1 MGTYM
6 TSVKES
12 EQGQSAIHN
21 PQSAIAREQMDIVV
35 IGHVDHGKSTLVGRL
50 LADTGSLPEG
60 KLEQVKQACRRNAKP
75 FEYAFL
81 LDALKDEQAQGIT
94 IDSARCFFH
103 TARREYIIIDAPG
116 HIEFL
121 KNMISGAARAEAG
134 LLVIDVAEGV
144 QENSRRH
151 GYLMSMLGI
160 RQIAVCVNK
169 MDLVGYREDA
179 FAAVREEYGQFLAKI
194 GLRALAFL
202 PISAREGDN
211 VARRSPPMAWYTGPA
226 ILDLLDTLQ
235 KEPAPVDKPLRLP
248 VQDVYKFTEH
258 GDDRRIIAGRI
269 VTGRLHVGD
278 EVVFLPSAKRSRI
291 QSVEAFPSVS
301 RVSCP
306 RFEGGTP
313 SPRRGQD
320 GRDTAQAGESTGVTL
335 QTQVYV
341 QPGELMVKTNEPQ
354 PRSSTKLEANLFW
367 LSPNPMVM
375 GKRYKLKLHATRA
388 AAYLTAVHTVIDASD
403 LTTVANRR
411 QIERHDVAHVTL
423 ETLKPVACDPAVEM
437 PQTGRFVI
445 IDDYEIAGG
454 GVILSAEQTSN
465 TLVLEHVRQ
474 RNQAWVRSRISPQE
488 RAGRHGQRPALV
500 VICGPQ
506 GGDMEALGRAVE
518 EHLHHS
524 GRLAYYLGLSNQ
536 LLGLNADLNVLGGRE
551 EFLRRLG
558 ETAHLFTD
566 AGLIVITTIADLDD
580 FELETLDTLNQPG
593 ELVVVNVGEVQLSRR
608 QPDLVLDQTDPDAL
622 SALHALL
629 QEKQYVQDYQI

>member
-1 MGTYM
+1 MST
-6 TSVKES
+6 TIET
-12 EQGQSAIHN
+12 QQPPAT
-21 PQSAIAREQMDIVV
+21 AREQMDIVV

-50 LADTGSLPEG
+50 LADMGSLPEG
-60 KLEQVKQACRRNAKP
+60 KLQQIRENCRRNAKP

-94 IDSARCFFH
+94 IDSARCFFR
-103 TARREYIIIDAPG
+103 TPRREYIIIDAPG

-160 RQIAVCVNK
+160 RQIAICVNK
-169 MDLVGYREDA
+169 MDLVDYRQDA
-179 FAAVREEYGQFLAKI
+179 FDAVRDEYAKFLARI
-194 GLRALAFL
+194 GLEPLAFI
-202 PISAREGDN
+202 PICAREGGN
-211 VARRSPPMAWYTGPA
+211 LAGPSDQMPWHSGPTV
-226 ILDLLDTLQ
+226 LQLLDSLH
-235 KEPAPVDKPLRLP
+235 KEPSPVDRPLRLP
-248 VQDVYKFTEH
+248 LQDIYKFTEQ
-258 GDDRRIIAGRI
+258 GDDRRIFVGRI
-269 VTGRLHVGD
+269 ETGRLRAGD
-278 EVVFLPSAKRSRI
+278 EVVFLPSGKRSRI
-291 QSVEAFPSVS
+291 RTVESFP
-301 RVSCP
+301 P
-306 RFEGGTP
+306 ATLQE
-313 SPRRGQD
+313 
-320 GRDTAQAGESTGVTL
+320 AQAGESAAVTL

-341 QPGELMVKTNEPQ
+341 KPGELMIRADEPP
-354 PRSSTKLEANLFW
+354 PRSSTRLEANLFW

-375 GKRYKLKLHATRA
+375 GKRYKIKLHAARGS
-388 AAYLTAVHTVIDASD
+388 AYLTTVHTVIDASD
-403 LTTVANRR
+403 LTTVTNRR

-423 ETLKPVACDPAVEM
+423 ETLKPVACDPALDI

-454 GVILSAEQTSN
+454 GVILSAEETSN

-474 RNQAWVRSRISPQE
+474 RNQAWVRTTITPRQ
-488 RAGRHGQRPALV
+488 RARRHGQRPALV

-506 GGDMEALGRAVE
+506 DGQMEALGRAVE
-518 EHLHHS
+518 EYLHNS

-536 LLGLNADLNVLGGRE
+536 LLGLNTDLNVPGGRE

-580 FELETLDTLNQPG
+580 FELQTLDTLNQPG
-593 ELVVVNVGEVQLSRR
+593 ELVVVSVGEVQLSRR
-608 QPDLVLDQTDPDAL
+608 KPDLVLDKVDLASL
-622 SALHALL
+622 GALHAML
-629 QEKQYVQDYQI
+629 QERRYIQDYQI

>member
-1 MGTYM
+1 
-6 TSVKES
+6 
-12 EQGQSAIHN
+12 
-21 PQSAIAREQMDIVV
+21 MDIVV

-60 KLEQVKQACRRNAKP
+60 RLEQVQQACRRNAKP

-103 TARREYIIIDAPG
+103 TAKREYIIIDAPG

-144 QENSRRH
+144 RENSRRH

-169 MDLVGYREDA
+169 MDLAEYREEA
-179 FAAVREEYGQFLAKI
+179 FAAVRDECGQFLAKI
-194 GLRALAFL
+194 GLEPLAFI

-211 VARRSPPMAWYTGPA
+211 VAGRGIGFQPMNHRQDADATESPRMAWYTGPT

-291 QSVEAFPSVS
+291 QSIEAFPS
-301 RVSCP
+301 
-306 RFEGGTP
+306 
-313 SPRRGQD
+313 SPHQE
-320 GRDTAQAGESTGVTL
+320 AQAGESAGVTL
-335 QTQVYV
+335 QTQVYAK
-341 QPGELMVKTNEPQ
+341 PGELMVKAGELQ
-354 PRSSTKLEANLFW
+354 PRSSTRLEANLFW
-367 LSPNPMVM
+367 LSANPMVM
-375 GKRYKLKLHATRA
+375 GKRYKLKLHAARA
-388 AAYLTAVHTVIDASD
+388 AAYLTAVHTVIDASN

-423 ETLKPVACDPAVEM
+423 ETLKPVACDPAVEI

-474 RNQAWVRSRISPQE
+474 RNQAWVRSRISPQA
-488 RAGRHGQRPALV
+488 RAGRHNQRPALV

-608 QPDLVLDQTDPDAL
+608 QPDLVLDKVDRDAL

-629 QEKQYVQDYQI
+629 QEKQYIHDYQI

>member
-1 MGTYM
+1 MNT
-6 TSVKES
+6 TIET
-12 EQGQSAIHN
+12 QQPPAT
-21 PQSAIAREQMDIVV
+21 AREQMDIVV

-50 LADTGSLPEG
+50 LADMGSLPEG
-60 KLEQVKQACRRNAKP
+60 KLQQIRENCRRNAKP

-94 IDSARCFFH
+94 IDSARCFFR
-103 TARREYIIIDAPG
+103 TPRREYIIIDAPG

-160 RQIAVCVNK
+160 RQIAICVNK
-169 MDLVGYREDA
+169 MDLVDYRQDA
-179 FAAVREEYGQFLAKI
+179 FDAVRDEYAKFLARI
-194 GLRALAFL
+194 GLEPLAFI
-202 PISAREGDN
+202 PICAREGGN
-211 VARRSPPMAWYTGPA
+211 LAGPSDQMPWHSGPTV
-226 ILDLLDTLQ
+226 LQLLDSLH
-235 KEPAPVDKPLRLP
+235 KEPSPVDRPLRLP
-248 VQDVYKFTEH
+248 LQDVYKFTEQ
-258 GDDRRIIAGRI
+258 GDDRRIFVGRI
-269 VTGRLHVGD
+269 ETGRLRAGD
-278 EVVFLPSAKRSRI
+278 EVVFLPSGKRSRI
-291 QSVEAFPSVS
+291 RTVESFP
-301 RVSCP
+301 P
-306 RFEGGTP
+306 ATLQE
-313 SPRRGQD
+313 
-320 GRDTAQAGESTGVTL
+320 AQAGESAAVTL

-341 QPGELMVKTNEPQ
+341 KPGELMIRADEPP
-354 PRSSTKLEANLFW
+354 PRSSTRLEANLFW

-375 GKRYKLKLHATRA
+375 GKRYKIKLHAARGS
-388 AAYLTAVHTVIDASD
+388 AYLTTVHTVIDASD
-403 LTTVANRR
+403 LTTVTNRR

-423 ETLKPVACDPAVEM
+423 ETLKPVACDPALDI

-454 GVILSAEQTSN
+454 GVILSAEETSN

-474 RNQAWVRSRISPQE
+474 RNQAWVRTTITPRQ
-488 RAGRHGQRPALV
+488 RARRHGQRPALV

-506 GGDMEALGRAVE
+506 DGQMEALGRAVE
-518 EHLHHS
+518 EYLHNS

-536 LLGLNADLNVLGGRE
+536 LLGLNTDLNVPGGRE

-580 FELETLDTLNQPG
+580 FELQTLDTLNQPG
-593 ELVVVNVGEVQLSRR
+593 ELVVVSVGEVQLSRR
-608 QPDLVLDQTDPDAL
+608 KPDLVLDKVDLASL
-622 SALHALL
+622 GALHAML
-629 QEKQYVQDYQI
+629 QERRYIQDYQI

>member
-1 MGTYM
+1 MANLK
-6 TSVKES
+6 S
-12 EQGQSAIHN
+12 Q
-21 PQSAIAREQMDIVV
+21 IAREQMDIVV

-121 KNMISGAARAEAG
+121 RNMISGAARAEAG

-169 MDLVGYREDA
+169 MDLVGYRQDPFQA
-179 FAAVREEYGQFLAKI
+179 IRDEYGQFLAKI
-194 GLRALAFL
+194 GLEPMAFI

-211 VARRSPPMAWYTGPA
+211 VARRSEPMSWHTGPT
-226 ILDLLDTLQ
+226 ILDLLDKLQ
-235 KEPAPVDKPLRLP
+235 KEPSPVDKALRLP
-248 VQDVYKFTEH
+248 VQDIYKFTED

-278 EVVFLPSAKRSRI
+278 EVVFLPSGKRTRI
-291 QSVEAFPSVS
+291 RSVEAFPLPQ
-301 RVSCP
+301 RQ
-306 RFEGGTP
+306 E
-313 SPRRGQD
+313 
-320 GRDTAQAGESTGVTL
+320 AQAGESTGVTL
-335 QTQVYV
+335 QTQVYIK
-341 QPGELMVKTNEPQ
+341 PGELMVRADEPQ

-388 AAYLTAVHTVIDASD
+388 AAYLTQVHAVIDASD
-403 LTTVANRR
+403 LSTVANRR
-411 QIERHDVAHVTL
+411 QVERHDVAHVTL
-423 ETLKPVACDPAVEM
+423 ETLKPVACDPALDI

-445 IDDYEIAGG
+445 IDEYEIAGG

-474 RNQAWVRSRISPQE
+474 RNRAWVRSGISPQE
-488 RAGRHGQRPALV
+488 RASRHGQRPALV

-506 GGDMEALGRAVE
+506 GGDMESLGRAIE
-518 EHLHHS
+518 EHLHNS

-551 EFLRRLG
+551 EYLRRLG

-566 AGLIVITTIADLDD
+566 AGLIVITSIADLDD
-580 FELETLDTLNQPG
+580 FELQTIDTLNRPG
-593 ELVVVNVGEVQLSRR
+593 ELIVVNVGEVQLGRR
-608 QPDLVLDQTDPDAL
+608 RPDLILDKVDPDAL
-622 SALHALL
+622 SALHSML
-629 QEKQYVQDYQI
+629 QEKQYIQDYQI